1 MEVVIIRPVIMSGGA
16 GTRLWPLSRQTFPK
30 QLLPIVAEESMLQA
44 TAARV
49 LGPAFALPIIVAGE
63 EHRFFVKRQLEDAG
77 LGVAAILLEPF
88 GRNTAAAAA
97 LAAQWTLAK
106 GEDEILLLM
115 PSDHVVND
123 VGAFHAAIQRG
134 LIAAQ
139 EGHIVTFG
147 VRPDEPN
154 TQYGYIEFADL
165 EDKIGGVHRITR
177 FVEKPDEQRAREY
190 FESGRFAWNSGIF
203 LFKAS
208 AFLEE
213 MSRQLPESF
222 EAIGRAMNAPEKDG
236 LFIRPDPD
244 SFAAAQN
251 ISIDHG
257 IMEKT
262 DRGVVL
268 PVDMG
273 WSDVGSWQALWKIS
287 PSDDQNNVLQ
297 GDVLAL
303 DSRNSLIR
311 SHDGGLVTAIGLD
324 GMAVVAV
331 RDAIFVAPLERAADV
346 KLLVDQLQSQGR
358 DCVATPAKVARP
370 WGSYESIDQGP
381 RFQIK
386 RIIVGAGERLSLQ
399 KHYHRSEHWIVVQG
413 TAEVTVGDAVTVL
426 QENQSTYIPAGTT
439 HRLANPGKVPL
450 ELIEVQCGP
459 YLGED
464 DIVRFDD
471 QYGRADRP
479 S

>member
-1 MEVVIIRPVIMSGGA
+1 MSGGA

-30 QLLPIVAEESMLQA
+30 QLLPIVADDESMLQA

-49 LGPAFALPIIVAGE
+49 LGSPFSAPIIVAGE
-63 EHRFFVKRQLEDAG
+63 EHRFFVKRQLENAKLKTD
-77 LGVAAILLEPF
+77 AILLEPF
-88 GRNTAAAAA
+88 GRNTAVAAA
-97 LAAQWTLAK
+97 LAAHWSLGE
-106 GEDEILLLM
+106 GEDDILLLM
-115 PSDHVVND
+115 PSDHVVKD
-123 VGAFHAAIQRG
+123 VAAFHDAVRRG
-134 LIAAQ
+134 LAAAQ
-139 EGHIVTFG
+139 GGHLVTFG

-154 TQYGYIEFADL
+154 SQYGYIELGGL
-165 EDKIGGVHRITR
+165 EDKLEGVHRISR
-177 FVEKPDEQRAREY
+177 FIEKPDEQRAREY
-190 FESGRFAWNSGIF
+190 VGSGRFVWNSGIF

-213 MSRQLPESF
+213 MHRHLPESLA
-222 EAIGRAMNAPEKDG
+222 AISRSMSAPRKDG

-244 SFAAAQN
+244 SFADAQN

-262 DRGVVL
+262 DRGFVV

-287 PSDDQNNVLQ
+287 SRDDQNNVVQ

-331 RDAIFVAPLERAADV
+331 RDAVFVAPMERAADV
-346 KLLVDQLQSQGR
+346 KLLVDRLQAESR

-370 WGSYESIDQGP
+370 WGSYESLDQGP

-386 RIIVGAGERLSLQ
+386 RIIVGPGERLSLQ
-399 KHYHRSEHWIVVQG
+399 KHFHRSEHWVVVQG
-413 TAEVTVGDAVTVL
+413 TAEVTVGETVSVL

-439 HRLANPGKVPL
+439 HRLGNPGKVPL

-471 QYGRADRP
+471 EYGR